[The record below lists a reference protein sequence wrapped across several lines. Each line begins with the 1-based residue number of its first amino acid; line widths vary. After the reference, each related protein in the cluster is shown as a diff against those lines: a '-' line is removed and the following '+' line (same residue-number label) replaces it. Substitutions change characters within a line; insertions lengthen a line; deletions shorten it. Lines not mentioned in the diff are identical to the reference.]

1 MRRLSIIL
9 LATAALFLVAQPAL
23 AQEGDPLAGAVL
35 LPGVVGWGLLGLA
48 VVLVILFRLWT
59 SRGPR

>member
-1 MRRLSIIL
+1 MRRLSVAL
-9 LATAALFLVAQPAL
+9 LVSVVMAAAALPAL
-23 AQEGDPLAGAVL
+23 AQEGDPLAEAVL

-59 SRGPR
+59 SRGPN